1 MPQNRVN
8 PQPQQD
14 ENVEPNENIDNVDNE
29 RFESDTQK
37 IIRRHL
43 ENKDD
48 VITDEDIAGVRVGLV
63 PPEFDSATE
72 ARFEG
77 EASLEDVEEDVL
89 GETDDV
95 NKDENLDEDQITP
108 WDTVDP
114 TK

>member
-1 MPQNRVN
+1 MPQDRMN

-14 ENVEPNENIDNVDNE
+14 ENIETNENIENVDNE

-77 EASLEDVEEDVL
+77 EEAREDVEDELLNDTEDM
-89 GETDDV
+89 E
-95 NKDENLDEDQITP
+95 KDENVADEQITP

-114 TK
+114 KK

>member
-8 PQPQQD
+8 PQPERDEIVQPD
-14 ENVEPNENIDNVDNE
+14 ENVENVDNE

-37 IIRRHL
+37 IVRRHL

-77 EASLEDVEEDVL
+77 EEAREDVEEDIL
-89 GETDDV
+89 GDTEDMK
-95 NKDENLDEDQITP
+95 KDENLDEGQITP
-108 WDTVDP
+108 WDTLDE
-114 TK
+114 K

>member
-1 MPQNRVN
+1 MPQDRNN
-8 PQPQQD
+8 PQPQQ
-14 ENVEPNENIDNVDNE
+14 NENFEANENLENVDNE

-37 IIRRHL
+37 IVRRHL

-48 VITDEDIAGVRVGLV
+48 VISHEDIANVRVGLV

-77 EASLEDVEEDVL
+77 EEDREEVEEELL
-89 GETDDV
+89 GDTEDMK
-95 NKDENLDEDQITP
+95 KDENLEDSQITP
-108 WDTVDP
+108 WDTLDP

>member
-95 NKDENLDEDQITP
+95 NKDQNLDEDQITP

>member
-8 PQPQQD
+8 PQPEQDEIVQPD
-14 ENVEPNENIDNVDNE
+14 ENVENVDNE

-37 IIRRHL
+37 IVRRHL

-77 EASLEDVEEDVL
+77 EEAREDVEEDIL
-89 GETDDV
+89 GDTEDMK
-95 NKDENLDEDQITP
+95 KDENLDEGQITP
-108 WDTVDP
+108 WDTLDE
-114 TK
+114 K

>member
-1 MPQNRVN
+1 MPQDRMN

-14 ENVEPNENIDNVDNE
+14 ENLEVNENVENVDNE

-48 VITDEDIAGVRVGLV
+48 IITDEDIAGVRVGLV

-72 ARFEG
+72 VRFEDE
-77 EASLEDVEEDVL
+77 EAREDVEKELLGDTED
-89 GETDDV
+89 TK
-95 NKDENLDEDQITP
+95 KDENLDEGQITP
-108 WDTVDP
+108 WDTLDQ
-114 TK
+114 K

>member
-8 PQPQQD
+8 PQPEQD
-14 ENVEPNENIDNVDNE
+14 ENVQPDQNVENVDTE

-63 PPEFDSATE
+63 PPEFDSATA
-72 ARFEG
+72 ARFESE
-77 EASLEDVEEDVL
+77 EATEDAEDEIL
-89 GETDDV
+89 DDSE
-95 NKDENLDEDQITP
+95 NLKSDENVTGEQITP
-108 WDTVDP
+108 WDTVDQA
-114 TK
+114 K